1 MRALADTSLFIAFEA
16 DRELAG
22 EPPDE
27 IVVSVITIGEL
38 RLGVLMAAGVATRQR
53 RLTTLQFAG
62 GLDPLPIDDAVAGTW
77 AGLIAA
83 LRAEGKQMRLN
94 DSWIAA
100 TAIANGLP
108 VATQDADF
116 DGVPGLEVIRL

>member
-16 DRELAG
+16 DRELTA

-38 RLGVLMAAGVATRQR
+38 RLGVLMAAEVVTRQR

-62 GLDPLPIDDAVAGTW
+62 GLDPLPIDDAVANAW
-77 AGLIAA
+77 AGLVAA
-83 LRAEGKQMRLN
+83 LRAEGEQMRLN

-100 TAIANGLP
+100 TAIANDLP
-108 VATQDADF
+108 VATQNTDF
-116 DGVPGLEVIRL
+116 DLAPGLHVILL

>member
-1 MRALADTSLFIAFEA
+1 MAADT
-16 DRELAG
+16 
-22 EPPDE
+22 
-27 IVVSVITIGEL
+27 
-38 RLGVLMAAGVATRQR
+38 VARQR

-62 GLDPLPIDDAVAGTW
+62 GLDPLPIDDAVASAW

-108 VATQDADF
+108 VATQDTDF
-116 DGVPGLEVIRL
+116 DGAPGLDVIRL